1 MIKVGIGFDV
11 HQLASG
17 EAFLIGG
24 VRILSEVGS
33 VGHSD
38 GDALSHAIVDAILG
52 AAGLGDIGSF
62 FPSDDDSWKDA
73 KSKIFLIDAIKKISD
88 EGYIVNNIDSTII
101 LEYPKINKYILDIK
115 KGLSKTMGLDES
127 KISIKATTTDRLG
140 VIGEGLGWA
149 SMAVVSIIKKP
160 E

>member
-24 VRILSEVGS
+24 VRILSDVGS

-38 GDALSHAIVDAILG
+38 GDVLSHAIVDAILG

>member
-62 FPSDDDSWKDA
+62 FPSNDDSWKDA
-73 KSKIFLIDAIKKISD
+73 KSKVFLIDAIKKISD

>member
-24 VRILSEVGS
+24 VRILSDVGS

>member
-62 FPSDDDSWKDA
+62 FPSNDDSWKDA
-73 KSKIFLIDAIKKISD
+73 KSKVFLIDAIKKISD

-149 SMAVVSIIKKP
+149 SMAVVSIVKKP

>member
-24 VRILSEVGS
+24 VRILSDVGS

-149 SMAVVSIIKKP
+149 SMAVVSIIKKS

>member
-24 VRILSEVGS
+24 VRILSDVGS

-62 FPSDDDSWKDA
+62 FPSDDDTWKDA

>member
-1 MIKVGIGFDV
+1 VIKVGIGFDV

-17 EAFLIGG
+17 EALLIGG
-24 VRILSEVGS
+24 VRILSDVGS

-62 FPSDDDSWKDA
+62 FPSDDDRWKDA
-73 KSKIFLIDAIKKISD
+73 NSKIFLIDVVKKILD
-88 EGYIVNNIDSTII
+88 EGYIVNNVDSTII

-115 KGLSKTMGLDES
+115 KALSKTMGLDES

-149 SMAVVSIIKKP
+149 SMVVVSIIKKP